1 MMTDK
6 NLIRERIWKLLKDR
20 GVSSRP
26 HGRIPDFQGSVAAA
40 ERLSRTIEWERAD
53 VVFSS
58 PDSAQRPVR
67 RLALDDGKDL
77 VMPTPKIKDGYLLI
91 SGDVPDA
98 DAASTIRGAY
108 RYGSFISR
116 FPEVDLVVEGSVAV
130 DLEGNRLGKGG
141 GYGDREISELRD
153 QGAIGEDTPIATTVH
168 ELQIIESVPVE
179 DHDERINMIVTPMRV
194 IRLFLNE
201 KIPRVI

>member
-6 NLIRERIWKLLKDR
+6 DVIRERIWKLLKDR

-40 ERLSRTIEWERAD
+40 ERLSRTIEWERAG

-67 RLALDDGKDL
+67 KLALDDGKDL

>member
-1 MMTDK
+1 MMDK

-67 RLALDDGKDL
+67 KLALDDGKDL
-77 VMPTPKIKDGYLLI
+77 VIPTPKIKDGYLLI

-98 DAASTIRGAY
+98 KAASTIRGAY

-179 DHDERINMIVTPMRV
+179 DHDEGINMIVTPMRV
-194 IRLFLNE
+194 IRLFLDE

>member
-1 MMTDK
+1 MTDK

>member
-1 MMTDK
+1 MDK
-6 NLIRERIWKLLKDR
+6 NVVRERMWKLLYDS
-20 GVSSRP
+20 GVSRRP

-40 ERLSRTIEWERAD
+40 ERLSRTIEWERAC

-67 RLALDDGKDL
+67 KLALDDGKDL

-91 SGDVPDA
+91 PADVPDA

-141 GYGDREISELRD
+141 GYGDREISELRG

-179 DHDERINMIVTPMRV
+179 NHDEKINMIVTPMRI
-194 IRLFLNE
+194 IRLFLDE
-201 KIPRVI
+201 KIPRVF

>member
-1 MMTDK
+1 MMDK

-67 RLALDDGKDL
+67 KLALDDGKDL
-77 VMPTPKIKDGYLLI
+77 VIPTPKIKDGYLLI

-194 IRLFLNE
+194 IRLFLDE

>member
-1 MMTDK
+1 MMDK

-67 RLALDDGKDL
+67 KLALDDGKDL
-77 VMPTPKIKDGYLLI
+77 VIPTPKIKDGYLLI

-98 DAASTIRGAY
+98 KAASTIRGAY

-194 IRLFLNE
+194 IRLFLDE

>member
-1 MMTDK
+1 MMDK

-67 RLALDDGKDL
+67 KLALDDGKDL

-98 DAASTIRGAY
+98 KAASTIRGAY

-194 IRLFLNE
+194 IRLFLDE

>member
-1 MMTDK
+1 MMDK

-67 RLALDDGKDL
+67 KLALDDGKDL
-77 VMPTPKIKDGYLLI
+77 VIPTPKIKDGYLLI

-98 DAASTIRGAY
+98 KAASTIRGAY

-194 IRLFLNE
+194 IRLFIDE
-201 KIPRVI
+201 KIPQVF

>member
-1 MMTDK
+1 MMDK

-98 DAASTIRGAY
+98 KAASTIRGAY

-194 IRLFLNE
+194 IRLFLDE

>member
-1 MMTDK
+1 MMDK

-91 SGDVPDA
+91 SGDVSDA

-153 QGAIGEDTPIATTVH
+153 QGAICEDTPIATTVH

-179 DHDERINMIVTPMRV
+179 DHDEGINMIVTPMRV
-194 IRLFLNE
+194 IRLFLDE
-201 KIPRVI
+201 KIPRVV

>member
-1 MMTDK
+1 MDK
-6 NLIRERIWKLLKDR
+6 EVIRERIWKLLKDR

-26 HGRIPDFQGSVAAA
+26 HGRIPDFQGSVEAA
-40 ERLSRTIEWERAD
+40 ERLSRTIEWERAG

-77 VMPTPKIKDGYLLI
+77 VVPTPKIKDGYLLI

-108 RYGSFISR
+108 MYGSFIKR

-153 QGAIGEDTPIATTVH
+153 QGAIDEDTPIATTVH
-168 ELQIIESVPVE
+168 ELQIIESVPFE
-179 DHDERINMIVTPMRV
+179 GHDERINMIVTPMRV
-194 IRLFLNE
+194 IRLFLPE
-201 KIPRVI
+201 KIPRVV

>member
-1 MMTDK
+1 MMDK
-6 NLIRERIWKLLKDR
+6 EVIRERIWKLLKDR

-98 DAASTIRGAY
+98 KAASTIRGAY

-153 QGAIGEDTPIATTVH
+153 RGAIGGDTPIATTVH

-179 DHDERINMIVTPMRV
+179 GHDEGINMIVTPMRV
-194 IRLFLNE
+194 IRLFLDE
-201 KIPRVI
+201 KIPRVV

>member
-1 MMTDK
+1 MDK

-67 RLALDDGKDL
+67 KLALDDGKDL
-77 VMPTPKIKDGYLLI
+77 VIPTPKIKDGYLLI

-98 DAASTIRGAY
+98 KAASTIRGAY

-194 IRLFLNE
+194 IRLFLDE